1 MSVTATYEF
10 LVDFYNSG
18 DLGGAG
24 TIEGTWPLT
33 IDDLGTMTI
42 DGTIALESLQDVTSD
57 VRHNPA
63 TAIGRGRDQAREFAP
78 PIAGLADF
86 ALENADARYSSANVL
101 SPLYGELKPGRRVR
115 IRAEYAAV
123 WYPLFEGFTDLPT
136 EQPGKLQQRVRFG
149 ALDGL
154 AKLVAHK
161 NVSTAMYT
169 SLRTDQAIG
178 HVLDAA
184 NWPADKRVLGTGKTT
199 LARWWVDGLDAFT
212 AVRDLMYT
220 EGPGAL
226 IFVDEEGNFVFQ
238 SRHWRLL
245 DPLATTVQ
253 ATFRGRTTEP
263 LYKRFEYEPG
273 LRGIVNACTV
283 PVRSYAVA
291 ALAPVWTG
299 PTPLTLAPGEVW
311 QRTVTTTADGFE
323 DAVTPASGTDYTL
336 TAGTLAS
343 VTLSRTSG
351 KRATLTLTGGA
362 SGATLTGLQVRGEAV
377 TISQTDVSETIDATA
392 SWEAYGIREFPSSYI
407 PKWIPTAN
415 EAGDFCNA
423 VVSRYQEPVPQVRF
437 SITNGHE
444 SRLIQAL
451 SRQMSERVR
460 VIEDE
465 RAKVDDEFTIEA
477 ISHLITEGQNHETT
491 FSAEQASSQAYW
503 VLGIPGYSELGETTV
518 LGY

>member
-1 MSVTATYEF
+1 MAVHADYRF
-10 LVDFYNSG
+10 AVDWEG
-18 DLGGAG
+18 DNVVGLDG
-24 TIEGTWPLT
+24 TFDAMGTRT
-33 IDDLGTMTI
+33 FDDLGTMTF
-42 DGTIALESLQDVTSD
+42 DETITLLSTDDVTSD
-57 VRHNPA
+57 VRHSPA

-78 PIAGLADF
+78 PISGLCDF
-86 ALENADARYSSANVL
+86 ALENADARYSSANVAG
-101 SPLYGELKPGRRVR
+101 PLYGQLRPGKLVEVAAYYDDVR
-115 IRAEYAAV
+115 
-123 WYPLFEGFTDLPT
+123 YPLFQGHLDLPT
-136 EQPGKLQQRVRFG
+136 EQPARLQQRVRFG

-169 SLRTDQAIG
+169 SLRTDQAIA

-184 NWPADKRVLGTGKTT
+184 GWPADKRVLDTGKTT
-199 LARWWVDGLDAFT
+199 LARWWVDGIDAFT

-226 IFVDEEGNFVFQ
+226 VFIDEEGNFVFQ

-263 LYKRFEYEPG
+263 LYRRFEYEPG

-291 ALAPVWTG
+291 ALAPIWTG

-311 QRTVTTTADGFE
+311 TRTVTTTADGFE
-323 DAVTPASGTDYTL
+323 DALMPAAGTDYTV
-336 TAGTLAS
+336 TAGALAG
-343 VTLSRTSG
+343 VVLSRTSG

-362 SGATLTGLQVRGEAV
+362 SGATLTGLQVRGETV
-377 TISQTDVSETIDATA
+377 TISQTEVSETVDATD
-392 SWEAYGIREFPSSYI
+392 SWEAYGVREFPSSYI

-415 EAGDFCNA
+415 EALDFCNA
-423 VVSRYQEPVPQVRF
+423 VVSRYKEPVPQVRF
-437 SITNGHE
+437 SVTNGHE
-444 SRLIQAL
+444 ARLIQAL
-451 SRQMSERVR
+451 SLQMSTRVR

-465 RAKVDDEFTIEA
+465 RAMVDDEFTIEA

-491 FSAEQASSQAYW
+491 FSAEQASSQVYW
-503 VLGIPGYSELGETTV
+503 VLGVPGYSELGETTV

>member
-1 MSVTATYEF
+1 MAVTAIYRFFVDWDASGSFESQTYT
-10 LVDFYNSG
+10 D
-18 DLGGAG
+18 
-24 TIEGTWPLT
+24 TPPLK
-33 IDDLGTMTI
+33 LPRGL
-42 DGTIALESLQDVTSD
+42 ALAPSITADPHEDVTSD

-86 ALENADARYSSANVL
+86 ALENSDARYSSANVA
-101 SPLYGELKPGRRVR
+101 SPLYGELKPGRLVK
-115 IRAEYAAV
+115 IEAEYASV
-123 WYPLFEGFTDLPT
+123 TYPLFEGHLDLPT
-136 EQPGKLQQRVRFG
+136 EQPALLQQRVRFG

-154 AKLVAHK
+154 AKLVAAR

-169 SLRTDQAIG
+169 SLRTDQAIA

-184 NWPADKRVLGTGKTT
+184 NWPASKRVLDTGKTT
-199 LARWWVDGLDAFT
+199 LARWWVDGIDAFT

-245 DPLATTVQ
+245 DPLATSVQ

-263 LYKRFEYEPG
+263 LYRRFEYEPG

-291 ALAPVWTG
+291 ALAPIWTG

-323 DAVTPASGTDYTL
+323 DALMPVSGTDYTL
-336 TAGTLAS
+336 TAGSLAG
-343 VTLSRTSG
+343 VALSRTSG
-351 KRATLTLTGGA
+351 KRATLTLTAGA
-362 SGATLTGLQVRGEAV
+362 GGATLTGLQVRAEAV
-377 TISQTDVSETIDATA
+377 AISQTEVSETVDAAA
-392 SWEAYGIREFPSSYI
+392 SWEAYGVREFPSSYI
-407 PKWIPTAN
+407 PKWIPTQN
-415 EAGDFCNA
+415 EALDFCNA
-423 VVSRYQEPVPQVRF
+423 VVSRYKEPVPQVRF
-437 SITNGHE
+437 SVTNGHE
-444 SRLIQAL
+444 DRLIAGL
-451 SRQMSERVR
+451 SLQVSTRVR
-460 VIEDE
+460 VVEDE
-465 RAKVDDEFTIEA
+465 RAMVDDEFTLEA

-491 FSAEQASSQAYW
+491 FSAERAENQAFWAMG
-503 VLGIPGYSELGETTV
+503 VAGYGEVGVTTV
-518 LGY
+518 YGY